1 MPAVHSGREHEW
13 SKLGCSYGC
22 RADFINDQAQLQGLG
37 VGGCCT
43 AEYSRHGSREEL
55 QRERKQECAAIDG
68 YTECWVKHRKLGYQV
83 NLILVLIPEE
93 LIFNSRTN
101 YLQKLSSAC
110 FLLNLLPLFHL
121 HTSKSYRPEL
131 LKLGGLWPAQL
142 QWSWSAISTE
152 LMGHLP
158 SSSLEQ
164 FESRARPNWNSS
176 VLNRARRHP
185 AKEVAFWARNVL
197 YR

>member
-1 MPAVHSGREHEW
+1 MTPNKENNKTERCKDYRATAIPKWVESGTHYEWNSYQHCLKMPAVHSGREHEW

-101 YLQKLSSAC
+101 YLQKLSSA
-110 FLLNLLPLFHL
+110 LF
-121 HTSKSYRPEL
+121 P
-131 LKLGGLWPAQL
+131 P
-142 QWSWSAISTE
+142 
-152 LMGHLP
+152 
-158 SSSLEQ
+158 
-164 FESRARPNWNSS
+164 
-176 VLNRARRHP
+176 
-185 AKEVAFWARNVL
+185 
-197 YR
+197 